1 MPLFTRAFTRALL
14 RLAVIACLTY
24 LGMCGFMAWK
34 KNELIFPWRGQERAA
49 GKTAPAS
56 FETWWHTM
64 RDGTRVEAWWRP
76 GREASPA
83 SPGPVVLVFHG
94 NGELI
99 DDSVDFANAWGALG
113 VSVLLVEYRGYGRS
127 EGEPSINACRDDATE
142 WFDLVAA
149 HPAVRDDLVLAH
161 GFSLGGVFAAELA
174 ALRPVAGLVLEG
186 TVASLRQA
194 ARDRSIWVLLTR
206 ERFDAETILRELD
219 PTFPVLLTHGRK
231 DGIVP
236 FHHFERLAAA
246 RPGAVAVAGE
256 QGHIPLA
263 TWDRP
268 DLLRDL
274 LAAVRTR
281 ADNALAS
288 SPAVS
293 AP

>member
-1 MPLFTRAFTRALL
+1 MPLVSRAFLRALL
-14 RLAVIACLTY
+14 SIAVIACLTY
-24 LGMCGFMAWK
+24 LGMCGYMAWQ

-49 GKTAPAS
+49 GKTAPPS

-76 GREASPA
+76 ARDAAPTSPA
-83 SPGPVVLVFHG
+83 PAVLVFHG

-99 DDSVDFANAWGALG
+99 DDSVDFANAWSALG

-127 EGEPSINACRDDATE
+127 EGEPSIHACRDDATE

-149 HPAVRDDLVLAH
+149 RPDVRGDLVLAH
-161 GFSLGGVFAAELA
+161 GFSLGGVFAAKLA
-174 ALRPVAGLVLEG
+174 ALRPVAGLALEG

-194 ARDRSIWVLLTR
+194 ARDRSIWILFTR

-219 PTFPVLLTHGRK
+219 PAVPVLLTHGRK

-246 RPGAVAVAGE
+246 RPGAVAVAGDE
-256 QGHIPLA
+256 GHIPLA

-268 DLLRDL
+268 DLLRNL
-274 LAAVRTR
+274 LAAARGR

-288 SPAVS
+288 PPAVS